1 VDMSRFG
8 FLGLTVAAWA
18 CLSASMVQAKTW
30 PDGYA
35 DEAGFKVP
43 AHALAAC
50 CPRALWWDQV
60 EGPRIETREDFH
72 DVWLSKDLSDLQ
84 KAKAMFRAID
94 EKIGIDDEIA
104 SLAINY
110 YQYVDRDYPQITA
123 LKELGVSRYF
133 ALNRDQTNYSGEVGD
148 TSAGLVNALARLYL
162 KAGRAEDAAA
172 LIIRLILE
180 RGHEVNPHLKERA
193 SLLMADA
200 LRKQGRQ
207 EEAVGVVNYA
217 LKTYDGSWE
226 KALLKARNELKTD
239 LGWRYYVVAGWLPYL
254 VAILSVFLVILAM
267 FYTLHRRQK
276 EQTTLRT

>member
-1 VDMSRFG
+1 MSRLG
-8 FLGLTVAAWA
+8 FLGLTVAAWT
-18 CLSASMVQAKTW
+18 CLSAPMVQAKTW
-30 PDGYA
+30 PGDYA

-43 AHALAAC
+43 AHALAEC
-50 CPRALWWDQV
+50 CPQPVWWDQV
-60 EGPRIETREDFH
+60 EGPHIETRKDFQ
-72 DVWLSKDLSDLQ
+72 DVWQSKDLSDLQ

-94 EKIGIDDEIA
+94 KKIGVDDEIA

-110 YQYVDRDYPQITA
+110 YENVDRDYPEITA

-148 TSAGLVNALARLYL
+148 TSAGLVNDLARLYL
-162 KAGRAEDAAA
+162 KADRAEDAAG

-180 RGHEVNPHLKERA
+180 RGHEINPHLKERA
-193 SLLMADA
+193 SLLMVDA

-226 KALLKARNELKTD
+226 KVLLKTQGELKTD
-239 LGWRYYVVAGWLPYL
+239 LGWRYYLAAGWLPYL
-254 VAILSVFLVILAM
+254 VAILSVFLVISVAL
-267 FYTLHRRQK
+267 YSLRGRQK
-276 EQTTLRT
+276 EQTALRN